1 MKEESDKIFDFPP
14 RTPEHSSVIVGI
26 GGGASRLKNSSDCNT
41 VYPVVQT

>member
-26 GGGASRLKNSSDCNT
+26 GGGASRIVDLM
-41 VYPVVQT
+41 